1 MLFFNKCTIRFQLFI
16 FFIIMIPGILSAKTA
31 AFIGVQNLS
40 QNPEYDYLAAF
51 TEGVILF
58 DLSSVK
64 EITLVERNRLEKI
77 ISEQQLQVAGLTKE
91 GQEKK
96 SIEAGKLLAADY
108 LISVEYTLVSGEAAF
123 TMRMADTTTGAVRIF
138 TSRGTTENDIHKLSE
153 GIAKSLTGKN
163 YTFINEAEKR
173 SLLTLRDMIPG
184 SISLFSNLVNAE
196 ILLDE
201 KFAGYTTGNLYDA
214 VIIRDLDPG
223 TYTMRIHLTKDF
235 GVVKVPE
242 FSFSDWEQK
251 VTVKPGRSTTLR
263 SVISHFNDTIYKQSR
278 LLDAEY
284 NLTDKKPDINE
295 SKSFSFMDRNGKNI
309 PMKVTVSGSRKAE
322 GTTASCTLQYDGKD
336 YSFKVSKDENIKKE
350 NIGKI
355 MFEMKLNTS
364 YSGKDVVSVDV
375 TRTDIYQG
383 MHRE

>member
-1 MLFFNKCTIRFQLFI
+1 MLFFNKVNIKFRFLV
-16 FFIIMIPGILSAKTA
+16 FFILMIPGILSAKTA

-108 LISVEYTLVSGEAAF
+108 LISVEYTLVSGEVAL
-123 TMRMADTTTGAVRIF
+123 TMRMADTTTGAVRVF

-163 YTFINEAEKR
+163 YNFVNEAEKR

-184 SISLFSNLVNAE
+184 SISLFCNLINAE
-196 ILLDE
+196 IQLDG

-235 GVVKVPE
+235 GVVKLPE
-242 FSFSDWEQK
+242 FSFSDWEEK
-251 VTVKPGRSTTLR
+251 ITVKPGRSTTLR

-284 NLTDKKPDINE
+284 NLTDKKPDISE
-295 SKSFSFMDRNGKNI
+295 SKSLSFTDRNGKNI

-322 GTTASCTLQYDGKD
+322 GTTASCIFHYEGKD

-350 NIGKI
+350 NIGKVK
-355 MFEMKLNTS
+355 FELKLNTS
-364 YSGKDVVSVDV
+364 YSGKDVISVEV